1 MSYSSMS
8 PNGYQPPQHH
18 HSLSS
23 PAASA
28 HLSHNHN
35 QHPAGHASH
44 QSHPPH
50 QHHQPVSH
58 TPMPVA
64 SPAATSSALPATL
77 AWQVPSAPAP
87 PANSNN
93 PFVEQ
98 KSGEW
103 PSSRTYFTMLE
114 YKSRL
119 LLFGGF
125 GDSKGRYNDL
135 HVYETTSGWRV
146 QQTTGESP
154 KPIYLHS
161 ASMYGG
167 KMVVYGGNIGKDSND
182 MYVLD
187 ADTYAWTR
195 VPQPPAAQPVAP
207 PASNTNPFVTAAPVS
222 AGSAPSPR
230 YGHSSCIN
238 QHQLVVVGGCRQNSV
253 YFQDSYAYNFSTAQ
267 WRRLGDVPVDLAYH
281 SLWSYNGQVYLF
293 GGYNGQKFS
302 PHLYALDNA
311 TSTWLPVRVT
321 GAVPP
326 ACCGVACALYGKH
339 VYVFG
344 GYTAQGHTDNLYRM
358 DLERRVWEQ
367 LQASNKPLP
376 RAYLQASIISGIM
389 YIFGGYDG
397 SKCVT
402 DFKML
407 RLGPAIGGSAAA
419 PFVRPPLPVI
429 QPPTPS
435 IPLSSAASAPLNQL
449 FAGININQ
457 PSAPAA
463 NHVTPSAPPPGLIS
477 PPSTAPQHLGAVLK
491 DGSLETQV
499 EFVLKQFGAG
509 KTYLE
514 RKDIE
519 ALMMNLALHTPQQ
532 PPPPPPSHPRPTLSH
547 SLSASASSSS
557 SASSAARFPYT
568 ASSFSTNN
576 PAAHPRLQDIIDIG
590 FTRTHVLHVL
600 ELMQQQG
607 QDTRSFELVVDRC
620 LKEQDKT
627 SHSAHGVYQPNN
639 GMSASEL
646 VAAQLEDNSKECTI
660 CMTDLM
666 DCVLRDCNH
675 FLCCMSCGQGLMEK
689 QLPCP
694 VCRRTIKSCMK
705 IYWN

>member
-1 MSYSSMS
+1 MPM
-8 PNGYQPPQHH
+8 PAAAPVTA
-18 HSLSS
+18 SS
-23 PAASA
+23 PSATAA
-28 HLSHNHN
+28 
-35 QHPAGHASH
+35 
-44 QSHPPH
+44 
-50 QHHQPVSH
+50 
-58 TPMPVA
+58 
-64 SPAATSSALPATL
+64 L
-77 AWQVPSAPAP
+77 AWQTPSQPST

-103 PSSRTYFTMLE
+103 PSARTYFTMLE

-135 HVYETTSGWRV
+135 HIYEMTSGWRV
-146 QQTTGESP
+146 QPTSGEGP

-182 MYVLD
+182 MYILD
-187 ADTYAWTR
+187 ADTYTWSR
-195 VPQPPAAQPVAP
+195 VPQPANQPPVAQP
-207 PASNTNPFVTAAPVS
+207 ASSTNPFVTAAPP
-222 AGSAPSPR
+222 ATTAPSPR

-238 QHQLVVVGGCRQNSV
+238 NHQLVIVGGCRQNSV
-253 YFQDSYAYNFSTAQ
+253 YFQDSYAYNFSTGQ

-326 ACCGVACALYGKH
+326 ACCGVACAVYGKH

-367 LQASNKPLP
+367 LQATNKPLP
-376 RAYLQASIISGIM
+376 RAYLQASVISGIM
-389 YIFGGYDG
+389 FIFGGYDG

-407 RLGPAIGGSAAA
+407 RLGPAGVTAPAAV
-419 PFVRPPLPVI
+419 PFVRPPLPVV

-435 IPLSSAASAPLNQL
+435 IPLSSSTSAPLNAL
-449 FAGININQ
+449 FAGLNVVQ

-463 NHVTPSAPPPGLIS
+463 NHASPSAPAPSAAS
-477 PPSTAPQHLGAVLK
+477 PTSAPQHLAAVLK
-491 DGSLETQV
+491 EGSLDSQV
-499 EFVLKQFGAG
+499 DFVLRQFGAG

-514 RKDIE
+514 RKDVE
-519 ALMMNLALHTPQQ
+519 ALMMNLALHAPQQ
-532 PPPPPPSHPRPTLSH
+532 PPPPPHPRPTLSH
-547 SLSASASSSS
+547 SLSSSSS

-568 ASSFSTNN
+568 ASSFSSNN
-576 PAAHPRLQDIIDIG
+576 PSAHPRLQDIIDIG
-590 FTRTHVLHVL
+590 FTRAHVLHVL
-600 ELMQQQG
+600 DLMQQQG
-607 QDTRSFELVVDRC
+607 QDTRNFELVVDRC
-620 LKEQDKT
+620 LKEQDK
-627 SHSAHGVYQPNN
+627 SNSGSYHSQPAN
-639 GMSASEL
+639 GTMAASEL
-646 VAAQLEDNSKECTI
+646 VHAQLSDKENSRECTI
-660 CMTDLM
+660 CMTEVM

-675 FLCCMSCGQGLMEK
+675 FLCCMTCGQGMMAK
-689 QLPCP
+689 GLPCP
-694 VCRRTIKSCMK
+694 LCRKGIKSCMK